1 MGKKLVDKFPEDPG
15 FKGKEDGYDDF
26 TKNAQDL
33 LEAWEPMYTLIG
45 QLVEFRMEAL
55 NLLRE
60 LSKDLI
66 KISTEVN
73 PLAVDRYFNFMLAYA
88 KLYLL
93 FGACVADQGKLV
105 VAAYGHAHRILG
117 RGEPRGYGQI
127 TEMVAIFE
135 RPLLRLQEDVSNT
148 GMRAPLPPAPAPA
161 PAPAPRR
168 ATARPPCCRRTRR
181 SGARAPLCHAAS
193 RQLAPLSSSSAA
205 APLTAPPA
213 LPIDRRTPR
222 RRDRGAAAAA
232 DDADEAGRRVVP
244 ARRGRAVAGL
254 RAQGQGG
261 RRRRQRQAAV
271 VARRLGAA
279 GRRGRSAE
287 RVGKGRRLRKGRPGT
302 QTTTAPPP
310 HASPARGRARL
321 ASSPQG
327 VVNVGADPRK
337 KDESVVAAAAPMDAC
352 TRARRTLH
360 TAIRHTK
367 TRPTLAPSVSCA
379 LTLVAPCSR
388 HHGNGRRSTRC

>member
-1 MGKKLVDKFPEDPG
+1 MGKKLVDKFPEAPG

-148 GMRAPLPPAPAPA
+148 GMRAPRTRPR
-161 PAPAPRR
+161 PRR
-168 ATARPPCCRRTRR
+168 APARRVDGRDD
-181 SGARAPLCHAAS
+181 GRAALS
-193 RQLAPLSSSSAA
+193 RDRVTQLAGQQPLPSTHSTVQL
-205 APLTAPPA
+205 PLTAPPA
-213 LPIDRRTPR
+213 LPIDRP
-222 RRDRGAAAAA
+222 DAA
-232 DDADEAGRRVVP
+232 
-244 ARRGRAVAGL
+244 
-254 RAQGQGG
+254 
-261 RRRRQRQAAV
+261 QA
-271 VARRLGAA
+271 
-279 GRRGRSAE
+279 
-287 RVGKGRRLRKGRPGT
+287 
-302 QTTTAPPP
+302 
-310 HASPARGRARL
+310 
-321 ASSPQG
+321 
-327 VVNVGADPRK
+327 
-337 KDESVVAAAAPMDAC
+337 
-352 TRARRTLH
+352 
-360 TAIRHTK
+360 
-367 TRPTLAPSVSCA
+367 
-379 LTLVAPCSR
+379 
-388 HHGNGRRSTRC
+388 